1 LLPPGSEDV
10 PDEDFAVT
18 RDFWLEVNGE
28 DISIVQRGQAGLDS
42 GGYTPGRLSPRFEE
56 PLHRFHNMLADRMT
70 GIARIPDGDLADD
83 LPLLGTG
90 INPLP
95 WRSHLSA
102 H

>member
-1 LLPPGSEDV
+1 
-10 PDEDFAVT
+10 
-18 RDFWLEVNGE
+18 
-28 DISIVQRGQAGLDS
+28 
-42 GGYTPGRLSPRFEE
+42 
-56 PLHRFHNMLADRMT
+56 MLADRMT